1 MKVKYSIGN
10 TINQNNRK
18 DMKKSSG
25 IVLAIVVVIAVLA
38 VIYRAVNTAP
48 SAELT
53 AGEQLLRILEDGGC
67 AECHSADPELPFYA
81 GWPVAKSLI
90 GKHVD
95 EGYAVFDVIPF
106 EVALENG
113 TAPNEVDLAK
123 VEKSLSDGS
132 MPLAQYYLI
141 HWGSSVTNAKEEIA
155 MAAVRD
161 LRSRFYPNTLA
172 APAFANEPVRPV
184 PDSVPYDSLKAELG
198 DLLYHD
204 TRLSADGTVSC
215 ATCHDL
221 ATGGV
226 DNKRYSEGIGGQL
239 GGVNAPTVYNACFN
253 FVQFWDGRA
262 ATLAEQAGGPPL
274 NPVEM
279 GYKSFDEIVAKLSQ
293 DKAFVR
299 KFKAVYPEGL
309 SQETITDAIAEFEKS
324 LVTPDSAFDLY
335 LKGDEN
341 AMTAEQIEGYDLFK
355 EYSCATCHAG
365 VNMGGLTYELMG
377 QRDNY
382 FEDRDL
388 TLKSGLTDGDNGRW
402 AQTGVERDRYRF
414 KTPGLR
420 NVALTWPYYH
430 DGSVATLDEA
440 VRKMARFQVGKKIS
454 DKDADKVVSF
464 LNALTGQYQGETL
477 TNANAK

>member
-1 MKVKYSIGN
+1 
-10 TINQNNRK
+10 
-18 DMKKSSG
+18 MKKSSK
-25 IVLAIVVVIAVLA
+25 ILLAVVVVIAVLA
-38 VIYRAVNTAP
+38 VIYRAVNIAP
-48 SAELT
+48 PAEL
-53 AGEQLLRILEDGGC
+53 AGNEQLLRILEDGGC
-67 AECHSADPELPFYA
+67 AECHSADPKLPFYA

-90 GKHVD
+90 GKHIED
-95 EGYAVFDVIPF
+95 GYAVFDIVPF
-106 EVALENG
+106 EDALRNG
-113 TAPNEVDLAK
+113 TAPSEVDLAK
-123 VEKSLSDGS
+123 VERSLSDGS

-141 HWGSSVTNAKEEIA
+141 HWGSSVTRAKEAAAI
-155 MAAVRD
+155 AAVKG
-161 LRSRFYPNTLA
+161 LRAEFYPNPLA
-172 APAFANEPVRPV
+172 AQEFATEPVRPV
-184 PDSVPYDSLKAELG
+184 PDSVPYDAAKAALG

-226 DNKRYSEGIGGQL
+226 DNKRYSEGIGGQF
-239 GGVNAPTVYNACFN
+239 GGVNAPTVYNSCFN

-279 GYKSFDEIVAKLSQ
+279 GCKSFDEIVARLAK
-293 DKAFVR
+293 DKAFVK
-299 KFKAVYPEGL
+299 KFNAVYPEGL
-309 SQETITDAIAEFEKS
+309 SQETITDAIAEFEKT
-324 LVTPDSAFDLY
+324 LVTPNSPFDRY
-335 LKGDEN
+335 LKGDKD
-341 AMTAEQIEGYDLFK
+341 ALTAAQAEGYALFK
-355 EYSCATCHAG
+355 EYNCATCHAG
-365 VNMGGLTYELMG
+365 VNMGGLSYELMG

-440 VRKMARFQVGKKIS
+440 VTKMARFQVGKEIPE
-454 DKDADKVVSF
+454 KDCGKVVSF
-464 LNALTGQYQGETL
+464 LEALTGQYGGKTL
-477 TNANAK
+477 TNANNE